1 MAEIVKGNVM
11 QAAAFTD
18 CVCISFADGICSLP
32 GPVNI
37 TAVEKKC
44 RFWHKKKII
53 VYHVHSVQH
62 YHPKYVAFFFLLGWG
77 SDSNSHISEE
87 YWYTYMENITSIQ
100 PFLSFY
106 K

>member
-1 MAEIVKGNVM
+1 M

-18 CVCISFADGICSLP
+18 CVYIPFADSICPLP

-37 TAVEKKC
+37 TTVEKNAGSGIKNT
-44 RFWHKKKII
+44 

-62 YHPKYVAFFFLLGWG
+62 YHPKCIACIFFLFVCFVFGRG
-77 SDSNSHISEE
+77 SDSNSHINEE
-87 YWYTYMENITSIQ
+87 CWLYLYGNITSIQ
-100 PFLSFY
+100 PFLCFY